1 LSAYTSAV
9 DFKEVTTESEG
20 DGAKYG
26 SNQQREIMK
35 IFNGEVVA
43 TRLVQ
48 IANPWR
54 FIDTFEILNIAEPAV
69 ATAGNVRIFS
79 DVVDGKLKV
88 KKPSGVVLSLEEQPG
103 TAATHKTQH
112 VLGGGDVF
120 VKTDILPAVARYI
133 EELGSDAT
141 IDSGRMFIVGTDLKY
156 WDDATTPIKHILER
170 QTNKNAV
177 NGYAGLDG
185 TSKISSGQIPT
196 LGDSNIATHTTTK
209 ITINNKALLHTQIA
223 YKDDINWLTSA
234 MVSTARLAD
243 KTKLHS
249 AILYNDQ
256 NNDFGA
262 FYHDI
267 GQIAVPANP
276 ASGKRR
282 LFVDTATGKLSV
294 KTSAGVT
301 VDLESVGTPPV
312 ATVLPDASSPP
323 TSGKWGAFWGGA
335 FDGTGMMAGVK
346 NYGTAEGLFSSTTT
360 YTNYKSPA
368 SDDEQGGFLTNNGI
382 TRLDKN
388 PYVKFVIKTP
398 ITTERFWAGICGTN
412 ELDSGQDYPIED
424 IDGVMFG
431 YSDIDANWTVIRNNA
446 AATPIVAASATAK
459 STSAVTVE
467 MIFVNAGTS
476 LTVKLNGATILTTT
490 TTVPGSPATGWNL
503 GAITES
509 IGGTVAEMHVGYMYI
524 TATA

>member
-1 LSAYTSAV
+1 LSAYSSSV

-26 SNQQREIMK
+26 SNQQREVMK

-43 TRLVQ
+43 TRLVK

-54 FIDTFEILNIAEPAV
+54 FIDTFEVLSIAEPAV
-69 ATAGNVRIFS
+69 STAGSVRIFS
-79 DVVDGKLKV
+79 DVVDGKIKV
-88 KKPSGVVLSLEEQPG
+88 KKSSGVVLSLEEQPG

-120 VKTDILPAVARYI
+120 IKTDVLPAVARYV

-141 IDSGRMFIVGTDLKY
+141 TDSGRMFIVGTDLKY
-156 WDDATTPIKHILER
+156 WDDATTPIKHIIER

-209 ITINNKALLHTQIA
+209 ITTNNKALLHAQIA
-223 YKDDINWLTSA
+223 YKDDVNWLTSA

-243 KTKLHS
+243 KTKLHT
-249 AILYNDQ
+249 AHVYNDQ

-282 LFVDTATGKLSV
+282 VFVDTATGKLSV

-301 VDLESVGTPPV
+301 IDLETVGTPP
-312 ATVLPDASSPP
+312 AITVLPDASSPP
-323 TSGKWGAFWGGA
+323 ASGKWGAVWGGSYG
-335 FDGTGMMAGVK
+335 GTGLLAGHTK
-346 NYGTAEGLFSSTTT
+346 YGFEEGSFTSTKS
-360 YTNYKSPA
+360 YTKYYSDNV
-368 SDDEQGGFLTNNGI
+368 DDEQGGFLTHHGV
-382 TRLDKN
+382 TRKDHN
-388 PYVKFVIKTP
+388 PYLKFTFKTA
-398 ITTERFWAGICGTN
+398 ITTERFWAGFHQGNIM
-412 ELDSGQDYPIED
+412 DSGTDYPLD
-424 IDGVMFG
+424 NLDGILFG
-431 YSDIDANWTVIRNNA
+431 YSDIDSNFTVIRNDA
-446 AATPIVAASATAK
+446 SATPIVAASATAK
-459 STSAVTVE
+459 NTTEHTVVISISGATLTVTLDGGSILSTS
-467 MIFVNAGTS
+467 
-476 LTVKLNGATILTTT
+476 
-490 TTVPGSPATGWNL
+490 TTVPGNPVYGWNV

-509 IGGTVAEMHVGYMYI
+509 IGGTVAEFELGYMYL
-524 TATA
+524 TNTV